1 MCYNT
6 TMVSIFRHGINNDNI
21 GAIAKASF
29 EETPEMFIRAAK
41 HGELD
46 EMHGVSGNIM
56 CGQEGYYG
64 TGSFNVLLDIDKFKN
79 IDNNIVKEDEKINDL
94 VYEPYKECNHIVIEN
109 NINNIKS
116 KAWGNDGDDYMPDGL

>member
-1 MCYNT
+1 
-6 TMVSIFRHGINNDNI
+6 
-21 GAIAKASF
+21 
-29 EETPEMFIRAAK
+29 
-41 HGELD
+41 
-46 EMHGVSGNIM
+46 M

-116 KAWGNDGDDYMPDGL
+116 KDWGNDGDDYMPDGL